1 MMDYKTYIYS
11 SQTKLH
17 SGKDRLEFIKQFDK
31 LSLWYQKRIGKFLP
45 KENSA
50 NILDCPC
57 GYGNLLYFFK
67 KYGYTNALGIDLD
80 AGRAS
85 LAKSLDLNAKTE
97 DAFKFLED
105 KNSLYDLIT
114 SVDFLEHLTKDGLIR
129 YLESC
134 FNALKDEGHIILRMP
149 CCDGPFGA
157 RDRYNDLT
165 HETGFTSGVAEGLLR
180 MAGFREVVILD
191 ERPQPY
197 KLVNYL
203 RLFCYIAFTRVSNLF
218 LKFIGLGAPK
228 VWTTSMWV
236 VGKK

>member
-1 MMDYKTYIYS
+1 MDFRTYIYN

-17 SGKDRLEFIKQFDK
+17 SGKDSVEFIKQFDK
-31 LSLWYQKRIGKFLP
+31 LSLWYQRRIGKYLP

-67 KYGYTNALGIDLD
+67 KLGYNNALGIDLD
-80 AGRAS
+80 AGRVS
-85 LAKSLDLNAKTE
+85 LAKSLGLNAKAE
-97 DAFKFLED
+97 DAFKFIEN
-105 KNSLYDLIT
+105 KNNFYELIT
-114 SVDFLEHLTKDGLIR
+114 SVDFLEHLTKDELIK
-129 YLESC
+129 YLEKC
-134 FNALKDEGHIILRMP
+134 FNALKEGGGIILRMP
-149 CCDGPFGA
+149 CCDGPFGS

-165 HETGFTSGVAEGLLR
+165 HETGFTSGAAGGLLK
-180 MAGFREVVILD
+180 MVGFREVIVLD

-197 KLVNYL
+197 KLVNYP
-203 RLFCYIAFTRVSNLF
+203 RLFSYIAFTRFSNLF

-236 VGKK
+236 IGRK